1 MSCSNMANTSSTG
14 SGKAPSPGV
23 KKPPILST
31 SWSFTDN
38 EPDTKYDHAWSIANF
53 TRKMDMEN
61 GEELKSGVFSIRT
74 KDRQT
79 DWFMRINPNGEEKT
93 CKGFVSLFL
102 YKDGV
107 CEVPINADIIF
118 SIVDKEGVKTRAKRC
133 EYTFEKNLPSDNR
146 GFAKFV
152 SHSELRHP
160 QLNLLPG
167 DTLTILC
174 EISITGDNVVTS
186 GTSKP
191 FHGRVGRA
199 TEPVSRLSLDISSI
213 FETGKFADCTVACEG
228 REFRCHKIILAGR
241 STVFD
246 AMFNH
251 DTKENRTSRVDIEDL
266 DGETVHDMLMYIYSG
281 KVGELEGKA
290 TGLLAA
296 SEKYDLPE
304 LKEMCETSLC
314 KNITTENALDLL
326 AIADLYRA
334 AKVRSLAHKFIVDHG
349 REVAAHAGAE
359 WKDKLKV
366 YPELMADLLEV
377 VLNLLPGE
385 WKDKLKVYPE
395 IMADILEAAEYPRWL

>member
-1 MSCSNMANTSSTG
+1 MANTSS
-14 SGKAPSPGV
+14 SGNAKAPAAPGV
-23 KKPPILST
+23 KKPPIVST

-53 TRKMDMEN
+53 TRKTDMEN

-102 YKDGV
+102 YKDGN

-118 SIVDKEGVKTRAKRC
+118 SIVDKDGVKTRAKRC

-160 QLNLLPG
+160 QLNLLPN

-186 GTSKP
+186 GTTKP
-191 FHGRVGRA
+191 VKGNTGRA

-213 FETGKFADCTVACEG
+213 FESSKFSDCVVACDG
-228 REFRCHKIILAGR
+228 REFRCHKNILASR

-246 AMFNH
+246 AMFTH
-251 DTKENRTSRVDIEDL
+251 DMEENRKSKVDIVDL
-266 DGETVHDMLMYIYSG
+266 DGDTAHDMVRYIYSG
-281 KVGELEGKA
+281 KVAELEGKA
-290 TGLLAA
+290 TGLLSAA
-296 SEKYDLPE
+296 EKYDLKE
-304 LKEMCETSLC
+304 LKTMCETALC
-314 KNITTENALDLL
+314 DTITQDNVLDLL
-326 AIADLYRA
+326 VLADLHGA
-334 AKVRSLAHKFIVDHG
+334 SVVRGLALKFIVDNG
-349 REVAAHAGAE
+349 KEIVAQPGWRE
-359 WKDKLKV
+359 KLK
-366 YPELMADLLEV
+366 A
-377 VLNLLPGE
+377 
-385 WKDKLKVYPE
+385 YPE
-395 IMADILEAAEYPRWL
+395 IMADMFEAMTRQPAKRQRLN

>member
-1 MSCSNMANTSSTG
+1 MANTSH
-14 SGKAPSPGV
+14 SGGQGKQASSPGV
-23 KKPPILST
+23 KKPPIVST

-53 TRKMDMEN
+53 TRKTDMEN

-102 YKDGV
+102 YKDGN

-118 SIVDKEGVKTRAKRC
+118 SIVDKDGVKTRAKRC

-160 QLNLLPG
+160 QLNLLPA

-191 FHGRVGRA
+191 AHGRLGRA

-213 FETGKFADCTVACEG
+213 FEHSKFSDCVVACEG
-228 REFRCHKIILAGR
+228 REFRCHKNILAGR

-246 AMFNH
+246 AMFTH
-251 DTKENRTSRVDIEDL
+251 DMEENRKSKVDIVDL
-266 DGETVHDMLMYIYSG
+266 DGDTVHDMILYIYSG
-281 KVGELEGKA
+281 KVAEVETKA
-290 TGLLAA
+290 TGLLSAA
-296 SEKYDLPE
+296 EKYDLKE
-304 LKEMCETSLC
+304 LKTMCETALC
-314 KNITTENALDLL
+314 DTITQDNVLDLL
-326 AIADLYRA
+326 VLADLHGA
-334 AKVRSLAHKFIVDHG
+334 SSVRGLALKFIVDNG
-349 REVAAHAGAE
+349 KEIVAQQG
-359 WKDKLKV
+359 WRDKLK
-366 YPELMADLLEV
+366 A
-377 VLNLLPGE
+377 
-385 WKDKLKVYPE
+385 YPE
-395 IMADILEAAEYPRWL
+395 IMADMFEAMTRQPAKRQWLN

>member
-1 MSCSNMANTSSTG
+1 MANTSS
-14 SGKAPSPGV
+14 SGNAKAPSAPGV
-23 KKPPILST
+23 KKPPIVST

-53 TRKMDMEN
+53 TRKTDMEN

-102 YKDGV
+102 YKDGN

-118 SIVDKEGVKTRAKRC
+118 SIVDKDGVKTRAKRC

-160 QLNLLPG
+160 QLNLLPN

-186 GTSKP
+186 GTTKP
-191 FHGRVGRA
+191 VKGNTGRA

-213 FETGKFADCTVACEG
+213 FESSKFSDCVVACDG
-228 REFRCHKIILAGR
+228 REFRCHKNILASR

-246 AMFNH
+246 AMFTH
-251 DTKENRTSRVDIEDL
+251 DMEENRKSKVDIVDL
-266 DGETVHDMLMYIYSG
+266 DGDTVHDMVRYIYSG
-281 KVGELEGKA
+281 KVAELEGKA
-290 TGLLAA
+290 TGLLSAA
-296 SEKYDLPE
+296 EKYDLKE
-304 LKEMCETSLC
+304 LKTMCETALC
-314 KNITTENALDLL
+314 DTITQDNVLDLL
-326 AIADLYRA
+326 VLADLHGA
-334 AKVRSLAHKFIVDHG
+334 SVVRGLALKFIVDNG
-349 REVAAHAGAE
+349 KEIVAQPGWRE
-359 WKDKLKV
+359 KLK
-366 YPELMADLLEV
+366 A
-377 VLNLLPGE
+377 
-385 WKDKLKVYPE
+385 YPE
-395 IMADILEAAEYPRWL
+395 IMADMFEAMTRQPAKRQRLN

>member
-1 MSCSNMANTSSTG
+1 MANTSS
-14 SGKAPSPGV
+14 SGNAKAPAAPGV
-23 KKPPILST
+23 KKPPIVST

-53 TRKMDMEN
+53 TRKTDMEN

-102 YKDGV
+102 YKDGN

-118 SIVDKEGVKTRAKRC
+118 SIVDKDGVKTRAKRC

-160 QLNLLPG
+160 QLNLLPN

-186 GTSKP
+186 GTTKP
-191 FHGRVGRA
+191 VKGNTGRA

-213 FETGKFADCTVACEG
+213 FESSKFSDCIVACEG
-228 REFRCHKIILAGR
+228 REFRCHKNILASR

-246 AMFNH
+246 AMFTH
-251 DTKENRTSRVDIEDL
+251 DMEENRKSKVDIVDL
-266 DGETVHDMLMYIYSG
+266 DGDTVHDMVRYIYSG
-281 KVGELEGKA
+281 KVAELEGKA
-290 TGLLAA
+290 TGLLSAA
-296 SEKYDLPE
+296 EKYDLRE
-304 LKEMCETSLC
+304 LKTMCETALC
-314 KNITTENALDLL
+314 DTITQDNVLDLL
-326 AIADLYRA
+326 VLADLHGA
-334 AKVRSLAHKFIVDHG
+334 SVVRGLALKFIVDNG
-349 REVAAHAGAE
+349 KEIVAQPGWRE
-359 WKDKLKV
+359 KLK
-366 YPELMADLLEV
+366 A
-377 VLNLLPGE
+377 
-385 WKDKLKVYPE
+385 YPE
-395 IMADILEAAEYPRWL
+395 IMADMFEAMTRQPAKRQRLN

>member
-1 MSCSNMANTSSTG
+1 MANTSS
-14 SGKAPSPGV
+14 SGNAKAPAAPGV
-23 KKPPILST
+23 KKPPIVST

-53 TRKMDMEN
+53 TRKTDMEN

-102 YKDGV
+102 YKDGN

-160 QLNLLPG
+160 QLNLLPN

-186 GTSKP
+186 GTTKP
-191 FHGRVGRA
+191 VNGRVGRA
-199 TEPVSRLSLDISSI
+199 TEPVSRLSVDISSI
-213 FETGKFADCTVACEG
+213 FEQSKFSDCVVACEG
-228 REFRCHKIILAGR
+228 REFRCHKNILAGR

-246 AMFNH
+246 AMFTH
-251 DTKENRTSRVDIEDL
+251 DMEENRKSKVDIVDL
-266 DGETVHDMLMYIYSG
+266 DCDTVHDMIKYIYSG
-281 KVGELEGKA
+281 KVSELEGKA
-290 TGLLAA
+290 TGLLSAA
-296 SEKYDLPE
+296 EKYDLKE
-304 LKEMCETSLC
+304 LKTMCETALC
-314 KNITTENALDLL
+314 DTITQDNVLDLL
-326 AIADLYRA
+326 VLADLHGASAVRA
-334 AKVRSLAHKFIVDHG
+334 LALKFIVDNG
-349 REVAAHAGAE
+349 KEIVAQAG
-359 WKDKLKV
+359 WRDKLK
-366 YPELMADLLEV
+366 A
-377 VLNLLPGE
+377 
-385 WKDKLKVYPE
+385 YPE
-395 IMADILEAAEYPRWL
+395 IMADMFEAMTRQPAKRQRLN

>member
-1 MSCSNMANTSSTG
+1 MANTSS
-14 SGKAPSPGV
+14 SGQAKVPPPVPGI
-23 KKPPILST
+23 KKPPIVST

-102 YKDGV
+102 YKDGN

-160 QLNLLPG
+160 QLNLLPE

-186 GTSKP
+186 GTTKP
-191 FHGRVGRA
+191 VQGKVGRA
-199 TEPVSRLSLDISSI
+199 TEQVSRLAMDISSI
-213 FETGKFADCTVACEG
+213 FESSRFSDCVVACEG
-228 REFRCHKIILAGR
+228 KEFRCHKNILAGR

-246 AMFNH
+246 AMFTH
-251 DTKENRTSRVDIEDL
+251 DMAENRKSKVDIVDL
-266 DGETVHDMLMYIYSG
+266 DADTVHDMIIYIYSG
-281 KVGELEGKA
+281 KVSELEGKA
-290 TGLLAA
+290 TGLLSAA
-296 SEKYDLPE
+296 EKYDLKE
-304 LKEMCETSLC
+304 LKTMCETALC
-314 KNITTENALDLL
+314 DTITQDNVLDLL
-326 AIADLYRA
+326 VLADLHGA
-334 AKVRSLAHKFIVDHG
+334 STVRSLSLKFIVDNG
-349 REVAAHAGAE
+349 KEIVAQVG
-359 WKDKLKV
+359 WRDKLK
-366 YPELMADLLEV
+366 A
-377 VLNLLPGE
+377 
-385 WKDKLKVYPE
+385 YPE
-395 IMADILEAAEYPRWL
+395 IMADMFEAMTRQPAKRQRVN

>member
-1 MSCSNMANTSSTG
+1 
-14 SGKAPSPGV
+14 V
-23 KKPPILST
+23 KKPPIVST

-53 TRKMDMEN
+53 TRKTDMEN

-102 YKDGV
+102 YKDGN

-118 SIVDKEGVKTRAKRC
+118 SIVDKDGVKTRAKRC

-160 QLNLLPG
+160 QLNLLPA

-191 FHGRVGRA
+191 AHGRLGRA

-213 FETGKFADCTVACEG
+213 FEQNKFSDCVVACEG
-228 REFRCHKIILAGR
+228 REFRCHKNILAGR

-246 AMFNH
+246 AMFTH
-251 DTKENRTSRVDIEDL
+251 DMEENRKSKVDIVDL
-266 DGETVHDMLMYIYSG
+266 DGDTVHDMIVYIYSG
-281 KVGELEGKA
+281 KVTEVETKA
-290 TGLLAA
+290 TGLLSAA
-296 SEKYDLPE
+296 EKYDLKE
-304 LKEMCETSLC
+304 LKTMCETALC
-314 KNITTENALDLL
+314 DTITQDNVLDLL
-326 AIADLYRA
+326 VLADLHGA
-334 AKVRSLAHKFIVDHG
+334 SSVRGLALKFIVDNG
-349 REVAAHAGAE
+349 KEIVAQQG
-359 WKDKLKV
+359 WRDKLK
-366 YPELMADLLEV
+366 A
-377 VLNLLPGE
+377 
-385 WKDKLKVYPE
+385 YPE
-395 IMADILEAAEYPRWL
+395 IMADMFEAMTRQPAKRQRLN